1 MMTDFTMQ
9 AIVLRKPGGPEVLEL
24 MQVPRPQI
32 APSHAIIRVAAF
44 GLNRSELFTR
54 QGHSPNVQL
63 PRILGIE
70 AVGEIV
76 EADDPSLRPGD
87 RVATVMGGMGRAYD
101 GGYAEFALIPV
112 AQIRKVNVD
121 LPWNVLG
128 GLPEMLQTAW
138 GALFSTLQ
146 LRAGERLLVR
156 GGTTSI
162 GLAAIALARAA
173 GAIVCTSS
181 RRSEGQPVT
190 AAAGAHE
197 FMLDNGTCAD
207 SLEVHRRFDKVLEL
221 VGTTT
226 LLDSLRCLAPGG
238 AVCMSGMVGDRWTLD
253 SFEPMTAIPSK
264 TSLTTYSGTAEDF
277 MAMPLDKLLH
287 QVTQG
292 TLPVRIGRV
301 FPMSDIVDAHRLM
314 EAGTANGK
322 IVMLTPFGMGLE

>member
-1 MMTDFTMQ
+1 MTDIMMQ
-9 AIVLRKPGGPEVLEL
+9 AIVLRKPAGPEALEL
-24 MQVPRPQI
+24 THVPRPI
-32 APSHAIIRVAAF
+32 LSPGHAVIRVAAF

-54 QGHSPNVQL
+54 QGHSPGVQL

-76 EADDPSLRPGD
+76 ESDDPALRPGD

-112 AQIRKVNVD
+112 GQIRKVNVD
-121 LPWNVLG
+121 LPWRILG

-138 GALFSTLQ
+138 GALCSALH

-173 GAIVCTSS
+173 GATVCATS
-181 RRSEGQPVT
+181 RRPDGRSIS
-190 AAAGAHE
+190 AAAGAQE
-197 FMLDNGTCAD
+197 FMLDNGQLGVGLQD
-207 SLEVHRRFDKVLEL
+207 SGRFDKVLEL

-226 LLDSLRCLAPGG
+226 LLDSLHCLRSGG
-238 AVCMSGMVGDRWTLD
+238 VVCMSGMVGDRWTLD
-253 SFEPMTAIPSK
+253 HFEPMIAIPSK

-277 MAMPLDKLLH
+277 MAMPLDDLLA
-287 QVTQG
+287 QVAQG
-292 TLPVRIGRV
+292 TLPIRIGRV
-301 FPMSDIVDAHRLM
+301 FPMADIVEAHRLM

-322 IVMLTPFGMGLE
+322 IVTLTPFGMPQD